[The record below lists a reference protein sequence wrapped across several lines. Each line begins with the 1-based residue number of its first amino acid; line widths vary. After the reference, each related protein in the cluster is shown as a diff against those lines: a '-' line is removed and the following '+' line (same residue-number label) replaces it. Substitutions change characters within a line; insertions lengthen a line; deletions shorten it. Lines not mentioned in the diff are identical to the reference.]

1 MRRLMKYLPFL
12 VLLTTLFA
20 KAQDPINKD
29 SITQLEE
36 VILIDALKNK
46 KVMGITPS
54 EVISAKTFQNYSPVD
69 IVSSMNQIPGVYVL
83 SGALN
88 TNRITIRG
96 IGARTLFGTDK
107 LRLYYNEIPVTN
119 GTGSSTIEAYDLEN
133 LGQIEVVK
141 GPKGTEFGTNLGG
154 AIILTPKE
162 ALGRSTNFSNNFTLG
177 SFNLL
182 KNNLAFNHFDGK
194 LRLNLQY
201 GHLETDGYRE
211 NNNFERDGFLLN
223 TSYQLNPKNKLS
235 LLVNHIDYT
244 AQIPSSLGITAFNED
259 PTQATFT
266 WRASRGYETNNQT
279 LLGVSLNHEFSARFN
294 NTTSFFYSYLDKTEA
309 RPFGIL
315 EEITNGFGFR
325 TLFSGDLTLFE
336 KNADFS
342 FGAELYKDE
351 YDWDEFENLYQE
363 NDGNG
368 SLKGA
373 QFARNKEFR
382 GQWNVFTSLQY
393 PFTNA
398 FSAQLGLNLNKTAFD
413 LQDRFNVGNANNS
426 GSRDFDPILLPSLTL
441 NYSLGTNQELYANIS
456 RGFTNPSLERTLTP
470 EGIINPD
477 IKQETGTNYEIGT
490 NLLFDQNRL
499 RINLTLYQMDI
510 NNLLI
515 REQVGDDQFIEKNAG
530 SSKHQGVE
538 LGVDYSLFSS
548 TSVVQV
554 NPFVNYNLNHHR
566 FTDFVDGGI
575 DYSRNELT
583 GVPKHRLTM
592 GLQNRFFTHFY
603 LNLIY
608 QHVGSIPLT
617 DANDVYS
624 DAFNLVNFRAGYRK
638 KLTPKFTL
646 GVDFGV
652 NNAFDVLYARSVLIN
667 TQGFGGAEPR
677 YYYPGDGRNYY
688 GALNVAYAL

>member
-1 MRRLMKYLPFL
+1 MKYLPT
-12 VLLTTLFA
+12 LLLFTVFFVH
-20 KAQDPINKD
+20 AQDPVSTD

-36 VILIDALKNK
+36 VILIDALKSK
-46 KVMGITPS
+46 KVKGIIPS

-141 GPKGTEFGTNLGG
+141 GPKGTEFGANLGG

-162 ALGRSTNFSNNFTLG
+162 ALGRSTNFSNSFTIG
-177 SFNLL
+177 SYNLL
-182 KNNLAFNHFDGK
+182 KNNLAFNHYDGK

-201 GHLETDGYRE
+201 GHMDTDGYRE

-223 TSYQLNPKNKLS
+223 TSYQLNAKNKIS

-244 AQIPSSLGITAFNED
+244 AQIPSSLGFTAFNED

-266 WRASRGYETNNQT
+266 WRASQGFETNNQT
-279 LLGVSLNHEFSARFN
+279 LLGLSLSHEFSARFK
-294 NTTSFFYSYLDKTEA
+294 NTTSIFYSYLDKTEV

-325 TLFSGDLTLFE
+325 TLFSGDLTLFK
-336 KNADFS
+336 KNAEYT

-368 SLKGA
+368 SVKGA

-382 GQWNVFTSLQY
+382 GQWNVFSSLQY
-393 PFTNA
+393 PFSDS
-398 FSAQLGLNLNKTAFD
+398 FMAQLGLNLNKTAFD
-413 LQDRFNVGNANNS
+413 LQDRFNDGNTNNS

-441 NYSLGTNQELYANIS
+441 NYSFGNNQEVFANIS

-470 EGIINPD
+470 EGIINPE

-490 NLLFDQNRL
+490 KLLLDENRL
-499 RINLTLYQMDI
+499 SINLTLYQMNI

-530 SSKHQGVE
+530 SSKHQGLE
-538 LGVDYSLFSS
+538 IGMDYSLSS
-548 TSVVQV
+548 PSSVLQV
-554 NPFVNYNLNHHR
+554 NPFLNYNLNRHK
-566 FTDFVDGGI
+566 FTDFVDNGV
-575 DYSRNELT
+575 DYSGNELT

-592 GLQNRFFTHFY
+592 GLQNRFFTHYYF
-603 LNLIY
+603 NFIY

-624 DAFNLVNFRAGYRK
+624 DAFNLVNFRAGYRQ

-652 NNAFDVLYARSVLIN
+652 NNVFDILYARSVLIN
-667 TQGFGGAEPR
+667 TRGFGGAEPR
-677 YYYPGDGRNYY
+677 YYYPGNGRNFFV
-688 GALNVAYAL
+688 GINLAYAL

>member
-1 MRRLMKYLPFL
+1 MKYLHFL
-12 VLLTTLFA
+12 LFFA
-20 KAQDPINKD
+20 VIFGQAQDPIDKD
-29 SITQLEE
+29 SVTQLEE
-36 VILIDALKNK
+36 VILIDALKTK
-46 KVMGITPS
+46 KVIGITPS
-54 EVISAKTFQNYSPVD
+54 DVISAKTFQNYSPVD

-141 GPKGTEFGTNLGG
+141 GPKGTEFGANLGG

-162 ALGRSTNFSNNFTLG
+162 ALGMSTNFSNNFTIG
-177 SFNLL
+177 SYNLI
-182 KNNLAFNHFDGK
+182 KNNLAFNHYDGK

-201 GHLETDGYRE
+201 GHIETNGYRE

-223 TSYQLNPKNKLS
+223 TSYQLNSNNKLS

-244 AQIPSSLGITAFNED
+244 AQIPSSLGFTAFNED

-266 WRASRGYETNNQT
+266 WRASQGYETNNQT
-279 LLGVSLNHEFSARFN
+279 LVGLSLSHQFSSRFK
-294 NTTSFFYSYLDKTEA
+294 NTTSVFYNYLDKTEA

-325 TLFSGDLTLFE
+325 TLFSGDFTLFDTS
-336 KNADFS
+336 ADFV

-382 GQWNVFTSLQY
+382 SQWNAFTSVQY
-393 PFTNA
+393 PISDS

-413 LQDRFNVGNANNS
+413 LQDRFNPINTNNS
-426 GSRDFDPILLPSLTL
+426 GSRDFDLILLPSLTL
-441 NYSLGTNQELYANIS
+441 NYSISEYHELFGNIS

-470 EGIINPD
+470 DGIINPD
-477 IKQETGTNYEIGT
+477 IQQETGTNYEIGT
-490 NLLFDQNRL
+490 NLLLDENRL
-499 RINLTLYQMDI
+499 RINLTLYQMNI
-510 NNLLI
+510 KNLLI

-530 SSKHQGVE
+530 SSRHQGLE
-538 LGVDYSLFSS
+538 LGIDYTLSS
-548 TSVVQV
+548 PSSKVQV
-554 NPFVNYNLNHHR
+554 NPFVNYNLNHHK
-566 FTDFVDGGI
+566 FTDFVDDGI
-575 DYSRNELT
+575 DYSGNDLT
-583 GVPKHRLTM
+583 GVPKHRLTI
-592 GLQNRFFTHFY
+592 GLQNRFFTHYY

-617 DANDVYS
+617 DANDRYS
-624 DAFNLVNFRAGYRK
+624 DAFNLVNLRTGYRK

-646 GVDFGV
+646 GVNFGV
-652 NNAFDVLYARSVLIN
+652 NNVFDVLYARSVLIN

-677 YYYPGDGRNYY
+677 YYYPGDGRNFY
-688 GALNVAYAL
+688 GGLNLAYAL

>member
-1 MRRLMKYLPFL
+1 MKYLPLLLFFA
-12 VLLTTLFA
+12 VLFGH
-20 KAQDPINKD
+20 AQDPIVKD
-29 SITQLEE
+29 SVTQLEE
-36 VILIDALKNK
+36 VILIDALKTK
-46 KVMGITPS
+46 KVIGITPS
-54 EVISAKTFQNYSPVD
+54 DVISAKTFQNYSPVD

-141 GPKGTEFGTNLGG
+141 GPKGTEFGANLGG
-154 AIILTPKE
+154 AILLTPKE
-162 ALGRSTNFSNNFTLG
+162 ALGRSTNFSNNFTMG
-177 SFNLL
+177 SYNLI
-182 KNNLAFNHFDGK
+182 KNNLAFNHYDGK

-223 TSYQLNPKNKLS
+223 TSYQLNSNNKLS

-244 AQIPSSLGITAFNED
+244 AQIPSSLGFTAFNED

-266 WRASRGYETNNQT
+266 WRASQGYETNNQT
-279 LLGVSLNHEFSARFN
+279 LVGLSLSHQFSSRFK
-294 NTTSFFYSYLDKTEA
+294 NTTSVFYNYLDKTEA

-325 TLFSGDLTLFE
+325 TLFSGDFILFS
-336 KNADFS
+336 KTTDFV

-382 GQWNVFTSLQY
+382 SQWNAFTSLQY
-393 PFTNA
+393 PFTDS
-398 FSAQLGLNLNKTAFD
+398 FSAQLGLNLNKTSFD
-413 LQDRFNVGNANNS
+413 LQDRFNSLNANNS
-426 GSRDFDPILLPSLTL
+426 GSRDFDAILLLSLTL
-441 NYSLGTNQELYANIS
+441 NYKLSEYHNLYGNIS

-490 NLLFDQNRL
+490 NLSLAENRL

-510 NNLLI
+510 RNLLI

-530 SSKHQGVE
+530 ASKHQGLE
-538 LGVDYSLFSS
+538 LGMDYTLSS
-548 TSVVQV
+548 PNSKIQV
-554 NPFVNYNLNHHR
+554 NPFVNYNLNHHK
-566 FTDFVDGGI
+566 FTDFVDNGI
-575 DYSRNELT
+575 DYSGNALT
-583 GVPKHRLTM
+583 GVPKHRLTL
-592 GLQNRFFTHFY
+592 GLQNRFFTHYY

-617 DANDVYS
+617 DANDRYS
-624 DAFNLVNFRAGYRK
+624 DAFNLVNLRTGYRK

-652 NNAFDVLYARSVLIN
+652 NNVFDVLYARSVLIN

-677 YYYPGDGRNYY
+677 YYYPGDGRNFY
-688 GALNVAYAL
+688 GGLNLAYAL